1 MRSPASPTSTAATR
15 RVLGALVGGALIVR
29 AAPARADLHDEALR
43 LAEAWK
49 AEGASVIVDAPRF
62 LDEGE
67 PDRDRHT
74 VVVMPELPEGE
85 CTTVVLLGSR
95 GLGFHVKLADL
106 GGDEPQVKRITS
118 VAGAVAIERCGEA
131 APQRILVSSDSGR
144 GAFETIAA
152 RSAKPLPPL
161 RVALPERTGGTVLPA
176 LEPGTL
182 PVLPPPE
189 KRAEIAE
196 ARARRDG
203 ATIATRSSWE
213 TGPDRTGL
221 GEDTLAPGCHVLQ
234 LFAVDPRTL
243 RPGSRGRLDLDAEM
257 RDADDERLVAR
268 DRSDAPDATLSKCVG
283 ATTRVE
289 VTFAGATAGST
300 VLVTHFTWPLPDH
313 LPALWGDDAKARMG
327 HVLLVRHL
335 PALRQD
341 AIMLAQGG
349 YGLTPVPL
357 SLEAGGCYVAVA
369 TLVKE
374 QARSIGLRVRVGAT
388 DAGDDRGID
397 DDGAAVA
404 FCAGDTTHATAVVE
418 ARGTPL
424 LGWGLALY
432 RLQSGVWGPP
442 R

>member
-1 MRSPASPTSTAATR
+1 MASAASLASR
-15 RVLGALVGGALIVR
+15 RVALVSGALVGAAVLVQ
-29 AAPARADLHDEALR
+29 AAPARADLHDEAER
-43 LAEAWK
+43 LAEAWR
-49 AEGASVIVDAPRF
+49 AVGASVVVDVPRF
-62 LDEGE
+62 LEEGE

-74 VVVMPELPEGE
+74 VVVVPELPEGE

-95 GLGFHVKLADL
+95 GLGFHVKVAELA
-106 GGDEPQVKRITS
+106 GDEPQVKRVTS

-131 APQRILVSSDSGR
+131 APQRIVVSSDSGR

-152 RSAKPLPPL
+152 RSARPLPPL
-161 RVALPERTGGTVLPA
+161 QVALPERTGGSVLPA

-189 KRAEIAE
+189 KRADVAE

-203 ATIATRSSWE
+203 ATITTRSSWE
-213 TGPDRTGL
+213 TGADRTGV
-221 GEDTLAPGCHVLQ
+221 GEDTLARGCHVLQ
-234 LFAVDPRTL
+234 LFAVDPRAS

-268 DRSDAPDATLSKCVG
+268 DRSDAPDATLAKCVG
-283 ATTRVE
+283 ETTRVQ
-289 VTFAGATAGST
+289 VTFAGAMAGST

-313 LPALWGDDAKARMG
+313 LPALWGADAQARMG

-335 PALRQD
+335 PTLRQD
-341 AIMLAQGG
+341 AVMLAQGG

-357 SLEAGGCYVAVA
+357 SLEPGGCYVAVA

-404 FCAGDTTHATAVVE
+404 FCAGDTTHATALVE

-432 RLQSGVWGPP
+432 RLQSGVWGAP